1 MLEESATSSD
11 VDYLRLLRRI
21 ANRWRLIAIVFV
33 AIAMPVTAYAVLFVP
48 KTYEA
53 AAKIFFEDPRR
64 FQAALIRDWMPTSD
78 ASFQLAILKSRSLAE
93 AVVENLPRE
102 TTEELL
108 ARGMHRDYLLE
119 ARNLLRR
126 MMGNESIVYSP
137 QQRAVTELQSARVTF
152 SPLPSGEVEIRAVA
166 YGPRVAMDLAN
177 TYVEVLQTR
186 SRSNIR
192 DDARAS
198 REFIENL
205 LNQTKASLQQSEDQL
220 AKAAR
225 GRSLRMPERSV
236 MEAAQ
241 AAQLENSLADVQGS
255 KEVAKARLAQLRG
268 KDGSGRPTPQVAQ
281 QQILKRLSQLQE
293 KLANLRERFT
303 DGHPLVKATQ
313 AEIKDTQ
320 ELLAAGPQALPERV
334 AAPQFGAAERAASAK
349 QIADLEQEIAG
360 LETRE
365 DVLRQRIARASQGLS
380 SLGAEEMEVAKLRQS
395 VESQRSLVTT
405 LSEKLGTARIQEQG
419 EDRGLRLIDLAAL
432 PQRPSSVP
440 AMRVIL
446 LGMAGGLGLGIGL
459 VGVLEYF
466 KQPMETEEDITAATG
481 LPVLGWL
488 PTVQGDGRPDKG
500 PEREPLSFIDV
511 FAPNTLPIEACRS
524 IRVSLLSL
532 HRAQD
537 LRTIMLASAGPGE
550 GKSTVALNLSYVFAQ
565 AGRRLVVI
573 DGDLRRPS
581 LNRPL
586 GLPVKPGLADVLA
599 SHVPLVTALQ
609 PIKEGFQL
617 LAAGAIDGADPG
629 VLLSPDNVGHLFDL
643 VKGHADVVIFDSAPV
658 LAVADNLALASMVDA
673 VILVVRAGVTQ
684 RRDLVRAKA
693 MLDKVGAPVVGA
705 VLNRVSPRETRRY
718 YRSYSGYYGVGEG
731 TSMHRRL
738 RSAKSWFSV
747 RPRSEKAG

>member
-1 MLEESATSSD
+1 MVEESTTSPD

-21 ANRWRLIAIVFV
+21 ANRWRLIALISLAIVL
-33 AIAMPVTAYAVLFVP
+33 PVTAYAVVFVP
-48 KTYEA
+48 KMYEA
-53 AAKIFFEDPRR
+53 VAKIFFEDPRR
-64 FQAALIRDWMPTSD
+64 LQAGMMRDWMPASD

-108 ARGMHRDYLLE
+108 ARAMHRDYLLE
-119 ARNLLRR
+119 GRNLFRR
-126 MMGNESIVYSP
+126 AMGQDSIIYSP

-152 SPLPSGEVEIRAVA
+152 TPLPSGEVEIRAVA
-166 YGPRVAMDLAN
+166 YAPRVAMDLAN

-192 DDARAS
+192 DEARTS
-198 REFIENL
+198 REFIETL
-205 LNQTKASLQQSEDQL
+205 LNQTKTSLQQSEEQL
-220 AKAAR
+220 AKVAR
-225 GRSLRMPERSV
+225 GRSLRMPERNAI
-236 MEAAQ
+236 EAAQ
-241 AAQLENSLADVQGS
+241 LSQLENSLAEIQGS
-255 KEVAKARLAQLRG
+255 KEIAKVRLAQLKG
-268 KDGSGRPTPQVAQ
+268 KDASGRPVPQAAQ
-281 QQILKRLSQLQE
+281 QQVTRRLLQLQE
-293 KLANLRERFT
+293 KLAGLRERYT
-303 DGHPLVKATQ
+303 DSHPLVKATQ
-313 AEIKDTQ
+313 AEIKDAQDMLT
-320 ELLAAGPQALPERV
+320 AGPQGLPERV

-349 QIADLEQEIAG
+349 QIADLEQEVSA

-365 DVLRQRIARASQGLS
+365 EILKQRLARTSQGLS
-380 SLGAEEMEVAKLRQS
+380 NLGAEELEVAKLRQS
-395 VESQRSLVTT
+395 VESQRNLVTT
-405 LSEKLGTARIQEQG
+405 LSEKLGTVRIQEQG

-446 LGMAGGLGLGIGL
+446 LGMVGGLGLGIGL
-459 VGVLEYF
+459 AGLLEYF

-488 PTVQGDGRPDKG
+488 PTIQGSGRPDRG
-500 PEREPLSFIDV
+500 PEREPMSFIDV

-524 IRVSLLSL
+524 IRVSLLSMY
-532 HRAQD
+532 RAED
-537 LRTIMLASAGPGE
+537 VRTIMLASAGPGE

-565 AGRRLVVI
+565 AGRRLLMV

-586 GLPVKPGLADVLA
+586 RLPVKPGLVDVLA
-599 SHVPLVTALQ
+599 SHLPLAAALQ
-609 PIKEGFQL
+609 PIKDGFQL
-617 LAAGAIDGADPG
+617 LAAGTTDGADPG
-629 VLLSPDNVGHLFDL
+629 VLLSADNISRLFDL
-643 VKGHADVVIFDSAPV
+643 AKGHADLVVFDSAPV

-693 MLDKVGAPVVGA
+693 MLDKVRAPVVGA
-705 VLNRVSPRETRRY
+705 VLNRVSSRETRRY

-731 TSMHRRL
+731 TSVRRRF
-738 RSAKSWFSV
+738 RSAQSWWPI
-747 RPRSEKAG
+747 RRSEKVG